1 LVSGSVSRNVVVCAE
16 WFALTLVAQS
26 HWAHADP
33 VGRFPDVG
41 ERTTGESRAVEHGE
55 RPEAPRPSRP
65 DVPLRPRQSG
75 SQALLERGARHEEA
89 GRLAEAAAAYTE
101 AVNLDASNGRAL
113 LSLGRL
119 RVRMNDIR
127 EAETIFS
134 AATNFSDVAAP
145 AFAERARLRKARG
158 QDSDALLD
166 LENAVA
172 LSPEETAWAEELGRW
187 YVARRA
193 WLPALSVYRR
203 LSVDFRGTERE
214 KEMGL
219 RVRALRI
226 LSGELDPVARGRA
239 SDYSFVRR
247 ALARLGTR

>member
-1 LVSGSVSRNVVVCAE
+1 MCAGGIVL
-16 WFALTLVAQS
+16 ALVAQPRP
-26 HWAHADP
+26 ALAEP

-41 ERTTGESRAVEHGE
+41 GRAPSDAHPVEQGE
-55 RPEAPRPSRP
+55 RHESPRPRRA
-65 DVPLRPRQSG
+65 DVPLPPRPSG
-75 SQALLERGARHEEA
+75 SQALFDRGVRRETE

-101 AVNLDASNGRAL
+101 AVKLDPSNGRAL
-113 LSLGRL
+113 LALGRL
-119 RVRMNDIR
+119 RVRMNDAR

-134 AATNFSDVAAP
+134 AATNFTDVAAP

-158 QDSDALLD
+158 RDGDALLD

-187 YVARRA
+187 YVERRA

-203 LSVDFRGTERE
+203 LSVDLRGTERE
-214 KEMGL
+214 KEMAL
-219 RVRALRI
+219 RVRAFRI
-226 LSGELDPVARGRA
+226 LCGDLDPVTRGRA

>member
-1 LVSGSVSRNVVVCAE
+1 MRGSVSRNVVVTGVCIAI
-16 WFALTLVAQS
+16 TLVAQVRR
-26 HWAHADP
+26 AQAEP
-33 VGRFPDVG
+33 VERFPDVG
-41 ERTTGESRAVEHGE
+41 ERARSESRAGEHGE
-55 RPEAPRPSRP
+55 RPGAPVPTRP
-65 DVPLRPRQSG
+65 DAPLRPRPSG

-101 AVNLDASNGRAL
+101 AVKLDASNGRAL
-113 LSLGRL
+113 LALGRL
-119 RVRMNDIR
+119 RVRINDAR

-134 AATNFSDVAAP
+134 AATNVSEVAAQ

-158 QDSDALLD
+158 RDGDALLD
-166 LENAVA
+166 LESAVA
-172 LSPEETAWAEELGRW
+172 LSPEETAWSEELGRW

-219 RVRALRI
+219 RVRALRV
-226 LSGELDPVARGRA
+226 LSGDLDPVARGRA
-239 SDYSFVRR
+239 AEYSFVRR
-247 ALARLGTR
+247 ALARLAAK

>member
-1 LVSGSVSRNVVVCAE
+1 VRGSVSRNVGVCAG
-16 WFALTLVAQS
+16 WIALSLVAP
-26 HWAHADP
+26 AHRARAEP
-33 VGRFPDVG
+33 VVRFPDVG
-41 ERTTGESRAVEHGE
+41 ERAPSETRAVEHGK
-55 RPEAPRPSRP
+55 RPEAPLATRP
-65 DVPLRPRQSG
+65 DVPLPPRPSG

-101 AVNLDASNGRAL
+101 AVKLDASNGRAL
-113 LSLGRL
+113 LALGRL
-119 RVRMNDIR
+119 RVRMNDSR

-134 AATNFSDVAAP
+134 AATNFSEVAAQ

-158 QDSDALLD
+158 RDGDAFLD

-172 LSPEETAWAEELGRW
+172 LLPEETAWAEELGRW

-203 LSVDFRGTERE
+203 LSVEFRGTERE

-226 LSGELDPVARGRA
+226 LSGDLDPVSRGRDA
-239 SDYSFVRR
+239 DYSFVRR
-247 ALARLGTR
+247 ALGRLGTR